1 MTVYPA
7 TGSGTETA
15 AAPAPLRRIAPLLT
29 AMFLVNVFG
38 YAANNAALTVLLP
51 TQVRSAAGD
60 DAVATLALV
69 TSVSAIA
76 SFGIPPLVG
85 LMSDRTRTRWGRR
98 SPWIL
103 AGGVTTAAALVL
115 TGAVST
121 VTGLVI
127 GSFLIQATINI
138 GLNII
143 LATIPEGVPPR
154 RHGLAST
161 VQGVGIPVG
170 GVIGVQLGAALAGS
184 PMVAYALLGG
194 LFLIASVISAIL
206 VRDRSS
212 TALDDPRLE
221 RTPIGRQF
229 MAMFSSL
236 RDRDYRWVFVSR
248 AVIYMGYYIV
258 FGFGL
263 YILQDYVELPAALT
277 PTAAVATAQTTS
289 IVFLTIGTLIAG
301 PLVDRLGRHRGFV
314 LISSLLLTSSIVLPL
329 FSPSWTMFLVQAG
342 LSGFALGAFLGVDL
356 SLATLVLPKTGDAG
370 RDLGVFHI
378 ALTAPQVIAPFA
390 AALAVERLG
399 GYPALFVVGGVFAF
413 LGSLTVLRVRPQ
425 RVDK

>member
-1 MTVYPA
+1 PRTEPA
-7 TGSGTETA
+7 TDGPRRGRVA
-15 AAPAPLRRIAPLLT
+15 ALLA

-38 YAANNAALTVLLP
+38 YAANNAAIAVLLP
-51 TQVRSAAGD
+51 SQVRSAAGD
-60 DAVATLALV
+60 GAVAALALV
-69 TSVSAIA
+69 NGVSAIA

-103 AGGVTTAAALVL
+103 GGGALTAAALVL

-127 GSFLIQATINI
+127 GWFLVQATINI

-143 LATIPEGVPPR
+143 LATIPEGIPAK

-170 GVIGVQLGAALAGS
+170 GIIGVQLGAALVDS
-184 PMVAYALLGG
+184 VMVAYALLGG
-194 LFLIASVISAIL
+194 LFLIASVISAVLI
-206 VRDRSS
+206 RERSN
-212 TALDDPRLE
+212 TAQDAPDLAREPM
-221 RTPIGRQF
+221 GRQF
-229 MAMFSSL
+229 LAMFSSL
-236 RDRDYRWVFVSR
+236 LDRDYRWVFISR
-248 AVIYMGYYIV
+248 AVIYLGYNTV
-258 FGFGL
+258 FGFSL
-263 YILQDYVELPAALT
+263 YILQDHIVLPAGLA
-277 PTAAVATAQTTS
+277 PASAVATAQTTS
-289 IVFLTIGTLIAG
+289 IVFLTIGTLISG

-329 FSPSWTMFLVQAG
+329 LSPSWTMFLVQAG

-356 SLATLVLPKTGDAG
+356 SLATIVLPKTGDAG

-378 ALTAPQVIAPFA
+378 ALNAPQVVAPFV
-390 AALAVERLG
+390 AALAVQHLG
-399 GYPALFVVGGVFAF
+399 GYHALFIVGGVFAF

-425 RVDK
+425 QVTT

>member
-1 MTVYPA
+1 MTAFSA
-7 TGSGTETA
+7 TGTEIA
-15 AAPAPLRRIAPLLT
+15 ADAPRQGRVPSLLA

-38 YAANNAALTVLLP
+38 YAANNAALSVLLP
-51 TQVRSAAGD
+51 SQVRTAAGD
-60 DAVATLALV
+60 GAVAALALV
-69 TSVSAIA
+69 TGVSAIA
-76 SFGIPPLVG
+76 SFAIPPLVG

-103 AGGVTTAAALVL
+103 AGGVLTAAALVL

-121 VTGLVI
+121 VTGLMI

-143 LATIPEGVPPR
+143 LVTIPERIPPR

-161 VQGVGIPVG
+161 AQGAGIPVG
-170 GVIGVQLGAALAGS
+170 GVIGVQLGAALVDS
-184 PMVAYALLGG
+184 VVVAYALLGG

-206 VRDRSS
+206 VRDGSG
-212 TALDDPRLE
+212 TTLDDPRLE

-229 MAMFSSL
+229 VAMFSSL
-236 RDRDYRWVFVSR
+236 GDRDYRWVFISR
-248 AVIYMGYYIV
+248 AVIYLGYNIV

-263 YILQDYVELPAALT
+263 YILQDYIVLPEGVT
-277 PTAAVATAQTTS
+277 PVSAVATAQTSS
-289 IVFLTIGTLIAG
+289 IVFLTIGTLISG
-301 PLVDRLGRHRGFV
+301 PLVDRVGRHRGFV
-314 LISSLLLTSSIVLPL
+314 LISSLLLASSIVLPVL
-329 FSPSWTMFLVQAG
+329 SPSWTMFLVQAA

-356 SLATLVLPKTGDAG
+356 ALATIVLPRTGDAG

-378 ALTAPQVIAPFA
+378 ALTAPQVVAPFI

-399 GYPALFVVGGVFAF
+399 GYHALFIVGGVFAF

-425 RVDK
+425 RVDQ